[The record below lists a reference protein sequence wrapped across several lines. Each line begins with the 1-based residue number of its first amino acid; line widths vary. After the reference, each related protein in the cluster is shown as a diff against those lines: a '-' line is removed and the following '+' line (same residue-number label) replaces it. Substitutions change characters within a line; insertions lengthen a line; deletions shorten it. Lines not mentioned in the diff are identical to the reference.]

1 MQGSRARQALVAPL
15 VSAALLTGIAFA
27 ASPAVIAATF
37 HGYSYGYISGG
48 PYTGLAATRYDLS
61 PGGMPSG
68 SNCTQYFTYP
78 VIYQTQWLAGNASDN
93 YTWYELG
100 TGHQC
105 NGFEYWYGGWGYYS
119 GSTAVWNPVF
129 TQTITGA
136 AVHRFYLQ
144 EVMVPQRGST
154 MFWQIDNTQMAS
166 HPGGYTGASDEAG
179 LESYVSSASE
189 PIYSISSLS
198 DVVNYGGWQN
208 WAGTSEVDTGLPM
221 CGSIVNATTYDAGEN
236 NC

>member
-1 MQGSRARQALVAPL
+1 MLIASLLSGAVMTGVGIAASAT
-15 VSAALLTGIAFA
+15 VSAA
-27 ASPAVIAATF
+27 SF
-37 HGYSYGYISGG
+37 HEYSYGYISGG
-48 PYTGLAATRYDLS
+48 PFTGLAGSRYDLS

-68 SNCTQYFTYP
+68 TTCTRYFTYP
-78 VIYQTQWLAGNASDN
+78 VIYQTQWLAGNATDN

-129 TQTITGA
+129 TQTITGGA
-136 AVHRFYLQ
+136 DHRFYLQ
-144 EVMVPQRGST
+144 EVMVPQHGSV
-154 MFWQIDNTQMAS
+154 MYWQIDSTQMAS
-166 HPGGYTGASDEAG
+166 YPAGNTGAQDQAG

-189 PIYSISSLS
+189 PIYSISALNAAV
-198 DVVNYGGWQN
+198 DYGSWQN
-208 WAGTSEVDTGLPM
+208 WAGTSRYLTGLPM
-221 CGSIVNATTYDAGEN
+221 CGTVVNATTYNAGEN